1 MDAVYYTKDN
11 KDKYEILNCTLADI
25 DTHYKIVEHL
35 VKDTDVEYYQGCMED
50 SVHDKLAFKV
60 VKNGSVVAFLYI
72 RKNLNTYFGASIW
85 GQKEVIGMVLLFK
98 ELYETHPEIPKIKFA
113 PHNGD
118 IKQLK
123 ALVTRRSIR
132 LYHNGRE
139 YLVTD
144 VKELVEK
151 CKRVYLALGMHQ

>member
-11 KDKYEILNCTLADI
+11 RNKYEVLPCTFEDIEEHYSIVAD
-25 DTHYKIVEHL
+25 L
-35 VKDTDVEYYQGCMED
+35 VRDTDVEYYQGCMED
-50 SVHDKLAFKV
+50 SVYDKLAFKV
-60 VKNGSVVAFLYI
+60 LKNGVVVAFLYI

-85 GQKEVIGMVLLFK
+85 GQKEVLGMILLFK
-98 ELYETHPEIPKIKFA
+98 ELYETHPEIVKIKFA

-123 ALVTRRSIR
+123 SLVTRRSIR

-139 YLVTD
+139 HLVTD

-151 CKRVYLALGMHQ
+151 CRRVYLALGIHK